1 MTYKICRPKKEW
13 QLNSCNYREEQ
24 KKEAKIKMTSN
35 NLQSRG
41 VNHLMS
47 NYFSVFAAGWPANW
61 MYKIIQNSDIHDML
75 SC

>member
-1 MTYKICRPKKEW
+1 
-13 QLNSCNYREEQ
+13 
-24 KKEAKIKMTSN
+24 MTSN

-41 VNHLMS
+41 VNHLMG